1 MKIVAFA
8 VPTTYS
14 DKLQAGRSCC
24 TAGDITCIP
33 ASKDGYKSQIVNRG
47 AMRRDNFFYWGDKL
61 WAVKVSLL
69 LSFIGRALILQ
80 L

>member
-69 LSFIGRALILQ
+69 LSF
-80 L
+80 